1 MTIVKGCTTACSDH
15 GPHRTHRK
23 ILWCDVRSV
32 HHRIQLMAGC
42 PQAGTM
48 FELSGVL
55 DKGTQQLTDRVPNSI
70 SLNAGCELFNLF
82 VTVATHDL
90 GVRAP
95 LSPTSNPDVMQS
107 PLLRASPTSRISSS
121 GKGTGTSQRPPCTA
135 RRLLDLPA
143 DSSRMDQ
150 WYGSH
155 LCTDVALFFFSHVN
169 AILRQILTHSYSR
182 VVMRALLHAHK
193 RKRISVYVTEG
204 RVSNFLP
211 ILYLTT
217 RGFKLNHEGWG
228 KLRRQV
234 NE

>member
-1 MTIVKGCTTACSDH
+1 
-15 GPHRTHRK
+15 
-23 ILWCDVRSV
+23 
-32 HHRIQLMAGC
+32 
-42 PQAGTM
+42 M

-95 LSPTSNPDVMQS
+95 LLATSSPDVIQF
-107 PLLRASPTSRISSS
+107 PLLRASPTSRTSSS
-121 GKGTGTSQRPPCTA
+121 GKGTGTSQRLPCTA

-150 WYGSH
+150 WYGSQ
-155 LCTDVALFFFSHVN
+155 LCTDVALFFSHVN

-182 VVMRALLHAHK
+182 VVMKALLHAHK

-228 KLRRQV
+228 KLRRQF